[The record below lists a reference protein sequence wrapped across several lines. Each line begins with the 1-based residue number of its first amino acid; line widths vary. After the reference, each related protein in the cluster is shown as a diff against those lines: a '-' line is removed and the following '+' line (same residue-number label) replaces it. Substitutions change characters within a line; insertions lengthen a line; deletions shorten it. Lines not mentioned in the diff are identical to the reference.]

1 MSMRGIVYTGER
13 AEVTNDLEVRAPGP
27 KEVLVSVVAAGVC
40 HSDLSVL
47 DGTIPF
53 PPPVVMGHEGAGV
66 VAAVGSEVKSVE
78 VGDHVVIATLANC
91 GVCRACA
98 TGHPT
103 WCRRSLGNISTPFT
117 FRDTPTYNFAAASVF
132 AEQTVVQEVQA
143 IRIPKDVPLTSACL
157 IACGVLTGVGAVLN
171 RARVRPGETAAV
183 FGVGG
188 VGLNV
193 IQGLRLSGAT
203 RIVAVDTVA
212 DKEALGRQFG
222 ATDFVD
228 ASAGDAAAA
237 VRALLPPDRERAS
250 GALAP
255 SGGATWAF
263 DCVGHPAV
271 LRSALNCLD
280 WGGTAVAIG
289 IPPRGAE
296 VAVDV
301 NELAYVDRGL
311 LGCRY
316 GSARPHHD
324 VPLMVDLYRNGS
336 LLLDELVSLTRPL
349 EAFDEVVT
357 EMHAGRVARGVL
369 EIAGT

>member
-1 MSMRGIVYTGER
+1 MRGIVFNGER
-13 AEVTNDLEVRAPGP
+13 AEVTTDLEVRDPGP
-27 KEVLVSVVAAGVC
+27 KEVLVRMVAAGVC
-40 HSDLSVL
+40 HSDLSVI

-53 PPPVVMGHEGAGV
+53 PPPVVLGHEGAGV
-66 VAAVGSEVKSVE
+66 VEAVGSEVGSVAP
-78 VGDHVVIATLANC
+78 GDHVVIATLASC

-117 FRDTPTYNFAAASVF
+117 HQGTPAYNFAAASVF
-132 AEQTVVQEVQA
+132 AERTVVSEVQA
-143 IRIPKDVPLTSACL
+143 VRIPDDIPLTSACL

-171 RARVRPGETAAV
+171 RARVRPGDTAAV

-193 IQGLRLSGAT
+193 IQGLRISGTT

-212 DKEALGRQFG
+212 AKEGLGRQFG

-228 ASAGDAAAA
+228 TSEGDAAAA
-237 VRALLPPDRERAS
+237 VRALLPPDRQRAS

-255 SGGATWAF
+255 GGGATWAF

-271 LRSALNCLD
+271 LRSALDCLD

-289 IPPRGAE
+289 IPPRGSE

-316 GSARPHHD
+316 GSSRPHHD
-324 VPLMVDLYRNGS
+324 IPLMVDLYRNGS
-336 LLLDELVSLTRPL
+336 LMLDELVSLTRPL
-349 EAFDEVVT
+349 EAFGDVVD

-369 EIAGT
+369 TFG

>member
-1 MSMRGIVYTGER
+1 MRGIVFDGEQ
-13 AEVTNDLEVRAPGP
+13 AVVTDALEVRAPGP
-27 KEVLVSVVAAGVC
+27 REVAVRMVAAGVC

-53 PPPVVMGHEGAGV
+53 PPPVVLGHEGAGV
-66 VAAVGSEVKSVE
+66 VAAVGSEVRSLAP
-78 VGDHVVIATLANC
+78 GDHVVIATLASC

-103 WCRRSLGNISTPFT
+103 WCARSLGNISKPFT
-117 FRDTPTYNFAAASVF
+117 YEGKPAYNFAAASVF
-132 AEQTVVQEVQA
+132 AEQTVVAEVQA
-143 IRIPKDVPLTSACL
+143 VKIPDDVPLTSACL

-212 DKEALGRQFG
+212 AKEALGRQFG

-228 ASAGDAAAA
+228 ASGGDAAARI
-237 VRALLPPDRERAS
+237 RALVPPDGQRAS
-250 GALAP
+250 GALSP
-255 SGGATWAF
+255 GGGVTWAF

-271 LRSALNCLD
+271 LRSALDALD

-289 IPPRGAE
+289 IPPRGTE

-316 GSARPHHD
+316 GSSRPHHD
-324 VPLMVDLYRNGS
+324 IPLMVDLYRAGS
-336 LLLDELVSLTRPL
+336 LMLDELVSLTRPL
-349 EAFDEVVT
+349 DAFAEVVD

-369 EIAGT
+369 TFA

>member
-1 MSMRGIVYTGER
+1 MRGIVFTGER
-13 AEVTNDLEVRAPGP
+13 AEVSDAIEVRDPGP
-27 KEVLVSVVAAGVC
+27 KEVLVSIAAAGVC
-40 HSDLSVL
+40 HSDLSVI

-53 PPPVVMGHEGAGV
+53 PPPVVLGHEGAGV
-66 VAAVGSEVKSVE
+66 VEAVGSEVGSVKP
-78 VGDHVVIATLANC
+78 GDHVVIATLASC

-103 WCRRSLGNISTPFT
+103 WCRKSLGNLSAPFT
-117 FRDTPTYNFAAASVF
+117 VEGKPAYNFAAASVF
-132 AEQTVVQEVQA
+132 TERTVVQEVQVV
-143 IRIPKDVPLTSACL
+143 RIPEDVPLTSACL

-171 RARVRPGETAAV
+171 RARVRPGDTAAV

-193 IQGLRLSGAT
+193 IQGLRISGAT

-212 DKEALGRQFG
+212 AKEPLGRQFG

-228 ASAGDAAAA
+228 ASDGDAAAA
-237 VRALLPPDRERAS
+237 VRALLPPDRELAS
-250 GALAP
+250 GALSP
-255 SGGATWAF
+255 QGGVTWAF

-271 LRSALNCLD
+271 LRSALSSLD

-289 IPPRGAE
+289 IPPRGTE
-296 VAVDV
+296 VGVDV

-324 VPLMVDLYRNGS
+324 IPLMIDLYRNGS

-349 EAFDEVVT
+349 AQFDEVVD

-369 EIAGT
+369 TLEGAR